1 MDTYIKQWFD
11 ILNGMSN
18 DNTYKLAWGRAIIEC
33 ISIDESIMIEDFHRI
48 DFKNIAH
55 HMIKYY
61 WNQTFFFN
69 LKQSSNSE
77 KKPVV
82 VQHTEKLI
90 EYYKLNVS
98 NNPIWFDKGIIKIPT
113 NLVENTINSVSS
125 VLTENVSW
133 RFPYIN
139 HQFLN
144 LYVLNLDERYIDF
157 NKDNYQSLKSYAEIL
172 TQLFNYKWAQLLERY
187 NTQPR
192 IVSKVK
198 GSSDNVLKRN
208 NLSKY
213 KDILLGLYH
222 DEIKDFYTDEVISLE
237 EVSVDHFIPWS
248 FMYSDDLWNLVITSK
263 SNNSSKSN
271 RPPEEAYIKK
281 LEERNM
287 KLLEI
292 IQDSKQKEELL
303 ESLEHHYITKFYQ
316 SLIS

>member
-144 LYVLNLDERYIDF
+144 LYELNLDERYIDF

-208 NLSKY
+208 NLAKY
-213 KDILLGLYH
+213 KDILLGLYQ

-271 RPPEEAYIKK
+271 RPPEETYIKK